1 MQTADRAYFAAALD
15 SNTRLFAEILNRNRS
30 GSHMSLHDRS
40 VSCFTSHPWMR
51 LECCWYWDMLVFWR
65 QRGGRGRACLAAVID
80 ALSRPDALY
89 QAHPYALR
97 LCMRHSR
104 QHTACMPLLAHAVQE
119 GVWVSAFLFRA
130 TKVVGRLWEA

>member
-51 LECCWYWDMLVFWR
+51 L
-65 QRGGRGRACLAAVID
+65 
-80 ALSRPDALY
+80 
-89 QAHPYALR
+89 
-97 LCMRHSR
+97 
-104 QHTACMPLLAHAVQE
+104 
-119 GVWVSAFLFRA
+119 
-130 TKVVGRLWEA
+130 